1 MTTGRVRIGI
11 LLTVLALC
19 SACAAQQPGAILSAA
34 ELDAMIR
41 VEVSPVEPIESLTAM
56 ATSDGPTNR

>member
-1 MTTGRVRIGI
+1 MKTGHARIGI

-19 SACAAQQPGAILSAA
+19 GACATQQPGAILSAA

-41 VEVSPVEPIESLTAM
+41 IEVSAVEPTESLAVM
-56 ATSDGPTNR
+56 ATNR

>member
-1 MTTGRVRIGI
+1 MNTGRARIGI

-19 SACAAQQPGAILSAA
+19 SACATQQPRAILSAA

-41 VEVSPVEPIESLTAM
+41 IEVSVVEPIEPLAVM
-56 ATSDGPTNR
+56 ATNE

>member
-1 MTTGRVRIGI
+1 MNTGCARIGI
-11 LLTVLALC
+11 LLAVVALC

-41 VEVSPVEPIESLTAM
+41 IEVSAIEPTESLAVM
-56 ATSDGPTNR
+56 ATNN

>member
-1 MTTGRVRIGI
+1 MNTGRARIGI

-19 SACAAQQPGAILSAA
+19 GACATQQPSAILSAA

-41 VEVSPVEPIESLTAM
+41 IEVSSVEPTESLAM
-56 ATSDGPTNR
+56 MTPTR

>member
-1 MTTGRVRIGI
+1 MNTGRARIGI

-19 SACAAQQPGAILSAA
+19 GACATQQPSAILSAA

-41 VEVSPVEPIESLTAM
+41 VEVSVVEPAEPLAVIAR
-56 ATSDGPTNR
+56 NH